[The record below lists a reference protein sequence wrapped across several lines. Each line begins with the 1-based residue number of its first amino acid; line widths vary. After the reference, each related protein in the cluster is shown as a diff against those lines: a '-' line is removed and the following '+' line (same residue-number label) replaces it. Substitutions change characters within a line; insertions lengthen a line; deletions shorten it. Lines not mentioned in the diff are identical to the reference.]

1 MKKIGLLLM
10 LFILP
15 LSVSAASVNVK
26 SLDATTEGKTI
37 KYNGEMEDGSVAVMC
52 KLYNGEEEIDYL
64 SSAVDSNKFEGSF
77 TVTSDGTYK
86 VACANYEGGEFKSTD
101 VVVKE
106 ETSTEKEEEVVEEE
120 KKESTP
126 NTYDNILS
134 IVAIAGVSLVSLI
147 GVSLYIKKQ
156 VR

>member
-1 MKKIGLLLM
+1 MKKLGLLLM

-26 SLDATTEGKTI
+26 LLDATTEGKTI

-52 KLYNGEEEIDYL
+52 KLYSGDEEIDYL
-64 SSAVDSNKFEGSF
+64 SSAVDSSKFEGSF

-86 VACANYEGGEFKSTD
+86 VACANYEGGEFKT
-101 VVVKE
+101 VEVEVK
-106 ETSTEKEEEVVEEE
+106 TSSEEE
-120 KKESTP
+120 KEKVP
-126 NTYDNILS
+126 NTVDNILKY
-134 IVAIAGVSLVSLI
+134 ITIAGISLI
-147 GVSLYIKKQ
+147 SLISIRLYMKKE

>member
-1 MKKIGLLLM
+1 MKKLGLLLM

-64 SSAVDSNKFEGSF
+64 SSAVDSNRFEGSF

-86 VACANYEGGEFKSTD
+86 VVCANYEGGEFKSTD

-106 ETSTEKEEEVVEEE
+106 ETTEEE

-134 IVAIAGVSLVSLI
+134 IVAIAGISLATLVGI
-147 GVSLYIKKQ
+147 TLYIRKEVK
-156 VR
+156 

>member
-1 MKKIGLLLM
+1 MKKLGLLLM

-106 ETSTEKEEEVVEEE
+106 ETTEEE

-134 IVAIAGVSLVSLI
+134 IVAIAGISLATLVGI
-147 GVSLYIKKQ
+147 TLYIRKEVK
-156 VR
+156 

>member
-26 SLDATTEGKTI
+26 TLDAATEGKTI
-37 KYNGEMEDGSVAVMC
+37 KYNGKMEDGSVAVMC

-86 VACANYEGGEFKSTD
+86 VACANYEGGEFKSTE

-106 ETSTEKEEEVVEEE
+106 ETTEEE

-134 IVAIAGVSLVSLI
+134 IVAIAGISLATLVGI
-147 GVSLYIKKQ
+147 TLYIRKEVK
-156 VR
+156 

>member
-1 MKKIGLLLM
+1 MKKLGLLLM
-10 LFILP
+10 LFMLP
-15 LSVSAASVNVK
+15 LSVNAASINVK
-26 SLDATTEGKTI
+26 TLSVSVEDKTI
-37 KYNGEMEDGSVAVMC
+37 KYSGEMEDGSVAVMC

-86 VACANYEGGEFKSTD
+86 VACANYEGGDFKIEE
-101 VVVKE
+101 VEVKE
-106 ETSTEKEEEVVEEE
+106 ETTEEE

-134 IVAIAGVSLVSLI
+134 IVAIAGISLATLVGI
-147 GVSLYIKKQ
+147 TFYIRKEVK
-156 VR
+156 

>member
-1 MKKIGLLLM
+1 MKKLGLLLM

-106 ETSTEKEEEVVEEE
+106 ETTEEE

-134 IVAIAGVSLVSLI
+134 IVAIAGISLAILVGI
-147 GVSLYIKKQ
+147 TLYIRKEVK
-156 VR
+156 

>member
-1 MKKIGLLLM
+1 MKKLGLLLM

-64 SSAVDSNKFEGSF
+64 SSAVDSNRFEGSF

-106 ETSTEKEEEVVEEE
+106 ETTEEEN
-120 KKESTP
+120 KESTP

-134 IVAIAGVSLVSLI
+134 IVAIAGISLATLVGI
-147 GVSLYIKKQ
+147 TLYIRKEVK
-156 VR
+156 

>member
-1 MKKIGLLLM
+1 MKKLGLLLM

-52 KLYNGEEEIDYL
+52 KLFNGDEEIDYL

-77 TVTSDGTYK
+77 TVNNGGTYK
-86 VACANYEGGEFKSTD
+86 VACANYEGGEFKTTE
-101 VVVKE
+101 VEVKE
-106 ETSTEKEEEVVEEE
+106 ETPEEE

-134 IVAIAGVSLVSLI
+134 IVAIAGISLAALVGI
-147 GVSLYIKKQ
+147 ALYIRKEVK
-156 VR
+156 

>member
-1 MKKIGLLLM
+1 MKKLGLLLM

-26 SLDATTEGKTI
+26 SLDATTEGKII

-106 ETSTEKEEEVVEEE
+106 ETTEEE

-134 IVAIAGVSLVSLI
+134 IVAIAGISLATLVGI
-147 GVSLYIKKQ
+147 TLYIRKEVK
-156 VR
+156 

>member
-1 MKKIGLLLM
+1 MKKLGLLLM

-52 KLYNGEEEIDYL
+52 KLYNGEDEIDYL

-86 VACANYEGGEFKSTD
+86 VACANYEGGEFKTTE
-101 VVVKE
+101 VEVKE
-106 ETSTEKEEEVVEEE
+106 ETPEEE

-134 IVAIAGVSLVSLI
+134 IVAIAGISLATLVGI
-147 GVSLYIKKQ
+147 TLYIRKEVK
-156 VR
+156 